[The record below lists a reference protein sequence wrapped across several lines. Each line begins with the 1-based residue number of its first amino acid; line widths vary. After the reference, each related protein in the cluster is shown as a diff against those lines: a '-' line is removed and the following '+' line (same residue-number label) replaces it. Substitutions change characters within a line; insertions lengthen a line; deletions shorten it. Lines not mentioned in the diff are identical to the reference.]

1 MFMEILLNSNFY
13 SQKSVEKTIA
23 AFEEEGVAS
32 FDYSK
37 EKNTHKIVLSG
48 IDPLFKN
55 HIKEE
60 FCNYVLF
67 EEKNI

>member
-1 MFMEILLNSNFY
+1 MEILLNNKFY
-13 SQKSVEKTIA
+13 SQESIRKAIS
-23 AFEEEGVAS
+23 AFEKEGVAE

-37 EKNTHKIVLSG
+37 EKNIHKIVLSN
-48 IDPLFKN
+48 IDSSLKN
-55 HIKEE
+55 YIKEE